1 MIIRIFTSSVLAKPL
16 NNAQMCEAFLFL
28 WVYGNKNSVCKNIS
42 KPRRSMASGQRWR
55 KGMWLLTSPWM
66 AMPMVSPFTSN
77 RRWLKAG
84 VNWSGTELG
93 LSLCWQ
99 ICLSAWKIGWQISLS
114 GSVSASLYCT
124 YTMQFMAIL
133 GDMGIFSLTKSSERL
148 AYDSNFFEVWNP
160 LQNVS
165 ERPK

>member
-1 MIIRIFTSSVLAKPL
+1 MIVRIFAARELAKPL
-16 NNAQMCEAFLFL
+16 NDAQMCEAFLFL

-42 KPRRSMASGQRWR
+42 KPQRSMASGQRWR
-55 KGMWLLTSPWM
+55 KGMWLLTFPWM
-66 AMPMVSPFTSN
+66 AMPMVSLFVPN

-93 LSLCWQ
+93 LSLRWQ

-124 YTMQFMAIL
+124 YTVQVTAML
-133 GDMGIFSLTKSSERL
+133 GDMGDFFANFICQISLVSS
-148 AYDSNFFEVWNP
+148 
-160 LQNVS
+160 
-165 ERPK
+165 